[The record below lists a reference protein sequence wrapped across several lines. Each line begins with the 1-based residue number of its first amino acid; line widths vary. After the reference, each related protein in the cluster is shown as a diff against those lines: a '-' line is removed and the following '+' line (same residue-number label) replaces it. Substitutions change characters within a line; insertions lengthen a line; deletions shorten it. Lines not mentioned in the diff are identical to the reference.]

1 MNHALTVAILFGATT
16 SVSALFVWKSIA
28 LSTRLGMVDQPAPRR
43 VGTRLKPRGAGVPL
57 FLAFAFG
64 LALSFSL
71 DVVRFSQETERL
83 LLLLAGAGLLTGVTV
98 YDDAIGLSPAPKFG
112 FQLIAAGL
120 VVLPRFQGPGHG
132 IVIETFNSPFGG
144 QVELPLLAAVALTLF
159 WFMGMVN
166 TINFVDGLDGL
177 AGSVT
182 LVACVIL
189 FVHTYFLE
197 PQFTISLLS
206 VILGAAVVGFLIFN
220 WHPSKVTMG
229 DAGAYFL
236 GFTLAGIAIV
246 GGAKIAT
253 ALLVLGLPI
262 LDVAGVIVT
271 RLYRRGSPTVA
282 DRVHLHYRLIDSGWS
297 HTHVTLFV
305 AAISAAFGVAGL
317 LLPSSGLK
325 LLALGVVGVVVVV
338 IVSILTVRERRASR
352 LVRLSGPSSL
362 RDTAG

>member
-1 MNHALTVAILFGATT
+1 VSHPLTVAVIFGATAAL
-16 SVSALFVWKSIA
+16 SALFVWKSIA

-43 VGTRLKPRGAGVPL
+43 AGLRLKPRGAGVAL

-64 LALSFSL
+64 LALSYSL
-71 DVVRFSQETERL
+71 DVERFPQETERL

-98 YDDAIGLSPAPKFG
+98 YDDAVGMSPGSKFG
-112 FQLIAAGL
+112 FQLLAASL
-120 VVLPRFQGPGHG
+120 VVLPRLQGPGHG

-144 QVELPLLAAVALTLF
+144 QIELPLAAAVISTLV
-159 WFMGMVN
+159 WFLGMVN

-182 LVACVIL
+182 LVACGVL
-189 FVHTYFLE
+189 FIHTYFLE
-197 PQFTISLLS
+197 PQFTISLLA

-271 RLYRRGSPTVA
+271 RLYRGGSPTVA

-297 HTHVTLFV
+297 HSRVTIFV

-325 LLALGVVGVVVVV
+325 LVALGMVGVVVVG
-338 IVSILTVRERRASR
+338 IVSVLTIRERRADI
-352 LVRLSGPSSL
+352 GPRRHVGGSS
-362 RDTAG
+362 APNAP